1 MARGHARVLV
11 LGQARNCS
19 LLVRL
24 RRCVTCSARGQGFQ
38 PFDASEEGAWEEL
51 PGGGAAWRLTVR
63 SPGALSH
70 VLVFR
75 CARLSCS
82 HARVVQYRAIRV
94 GLRATAPLVASFFCG
109 SNAPGGSRVWSHH
122 LSRPACMRQ
131 PSTLCRLCTK
141 QIEPTAM
148 IRLCHM
154 PPPRR
159 TRTLACAA
167 AGRAAARVSSAC
179 RTEAGQD
186 ANAPCAAATCGC
198 RRAAG

>member
-75 CARLSCS
+75 CARPVFRREGCITGPLAWGRLRQLGSPC
-82 HARVVQYRAIRV
+82 VVVRPHCAWWLPCLVSPSEPPCLYVTTINPVQPVPQADRAHCHDPPV
-94 GLRATAPLVASFFCG
+94 PRAAS
-109 SNAPGGSRVWSHH
+109 
-122 LSRPACMRQ
+122 PA
-131 PSTLCRLCTK
+131 
-141 QIEPTAM
+141 
-148 IRLCHM
+148 H
-154 PPPRR
+154 
-159 TRTLACAA
+159 ACARLRGGGPR
-167 AGRAAARVSSAC
+167 GRPRQQGMPHGG
-179 RTEAGQD
+179 RPG
-186 ANAPCAAATCGC
+186 
-198 RRAAG
+198 R